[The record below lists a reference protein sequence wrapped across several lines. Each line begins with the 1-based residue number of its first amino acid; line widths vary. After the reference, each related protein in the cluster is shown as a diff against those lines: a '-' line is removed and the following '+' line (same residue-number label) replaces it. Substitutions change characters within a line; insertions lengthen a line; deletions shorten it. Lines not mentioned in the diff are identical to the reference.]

1 MVIQASAKYLIKMNK
16 ENLSF
21 QELTVFATEDK
32 NWYLSRNQNFEKP
45 VFATMTLTME
55 FPNT

>member
-21 QELTVFATEDK
+21 QELTVFVTEDK
-32 NWYLSRNQNFEKP
+32 NRYLSRKQNFEKP
-45 VFATMTLTME
+45 VFATMSLTTE